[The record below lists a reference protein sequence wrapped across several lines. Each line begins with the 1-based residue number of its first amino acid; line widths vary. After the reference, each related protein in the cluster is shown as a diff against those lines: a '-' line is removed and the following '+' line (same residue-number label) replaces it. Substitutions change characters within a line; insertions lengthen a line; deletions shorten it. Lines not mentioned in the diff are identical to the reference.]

1 MTFDELEELHYITS
15 IGNMDSILNLGI
27 LSHRGARTIQHQ
39 SVAMREIQERR
50 QGVVV
55 PGLRGNRPL
64 HEYANLYFHARN
76 PMLYQIVHRSTDMH
90 KEICIVKI
98 SKEILNRVGVI
109 VSDKNASSEYVR
121 FYNVRDGLRM
131 LDTGFIFA
139 QYWNHDDPIEKYIRT
154 SIKCAEVLVP
164 DIVPIDYILGAY
176 VSCDESRLKLYN
188 KIGNIRQDFEISINP
203 DLFFCDR

>member
-15 IGNMDSILNLGI
+15 IKNMDSILNLGI
-27 LSHRGARTIQHQ
+27 LSHRGARTVRHE

-50 QGVVV
+50 KRVVV

-76 PMLYQIVHRSTDMH
+76 PMLFQIIHRRTDIH

-98 SKEILNRVGVI
+98 NKEILNRVGVI

-121 FYNVRDGLRM
+121 FYNVHDGLRT
-131 LDTGFIFA
+131 LDTGLVFA
-139 QYWNHDDPIEKYIRT
+139 RYWNHDDPIEKYIRT

-164 DIVPIDYILGAY
+164 DVVSNEYLFGAY
-176 VSCDESRLKLYN
+176 VSCDESRLQLYN
-188 KIGNIRQDFEISINP
+188 KIGNIRQDFEILINP
-203 DLFFCDR
+203 DLFFL